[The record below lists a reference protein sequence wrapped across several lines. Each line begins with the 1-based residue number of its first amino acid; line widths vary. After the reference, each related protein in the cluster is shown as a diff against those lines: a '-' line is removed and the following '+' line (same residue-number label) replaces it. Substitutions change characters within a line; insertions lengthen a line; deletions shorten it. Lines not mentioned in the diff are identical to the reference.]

1 MTAIF
6 SHANRYTSEDVY
18 LVAGKSALIKFEGGY
33 RPRYQM
39 EHRLE
44 VSQDG
49 VPTSVRKYPIAR
61 RCRGGHFQFLVLE
74 ISICLRTKQSRAFL
88 MPS

>member
-33 RPRYQM
+33 GPRYQM

-49 VPTSVRKYPIAR
+49 AQLHLRSIRVPVVVAAGT
-61 RCRGGHFQFLVLE
+61 FNF
-74 ISICLRTKQSRAFL
+74 
-88 MPS
+88 